1 MKTLNFLGFFDSS
14 QKLDLVDSK
23 GKQRS
28 YLDVLGDVLGKKL
41 AMEDNDR
48 DLVVMRHYFK
58 LEDKDG
64 NRWTH
69 TSTMLDSGASKNQ
82 GGITLMS
89 KTVGITTAIA
99 TRMVLDGEVKHIGVL
114 SPIYPDIYNPI
125 LKKLEKHGVVMIE
138 ESERPTINNRSKL

>member
-14 QKLDLVDSK
+14 QKLELVDSK

-28 YLDVLGDVLGKKL
+28 YLDVLGDILGEKL
-41 AMEDNDR
+41 AMDDNDR

-69 TSTMLDSGASKNQ
+69 TSTMLDSGTSKN
-82 GGITLMS
+82 
-89 KTVGITTAIA
+89 
-99 TRMVLDGEVKHIGVL
+99 
-114 SPIYPDIYNPI
+114 
-125 LKKLEKHGVVMIE
+125 
-138 ESERPTINNRSKL
+138 